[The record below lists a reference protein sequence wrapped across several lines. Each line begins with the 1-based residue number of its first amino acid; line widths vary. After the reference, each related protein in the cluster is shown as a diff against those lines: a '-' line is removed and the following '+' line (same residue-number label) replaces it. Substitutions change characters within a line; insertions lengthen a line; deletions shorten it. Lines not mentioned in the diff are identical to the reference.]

1 MNNDQTTKGLIVS
14 AAWELFYKKGYDNT
28 TVDEII
34 ERSHTSKGAFY
45 HYFKGKD
52 SLLSSLSYLFD
63 EKYENVISTIDI
75 NMNSFD
81 KLIYLNRE
89 LFKMIEES
97 VSIELLASLYSSQL
111 VTIGEKHLLDE
122 NRVYYKL
129 LKKIIKEGQER
140 GEIKSSISCDEIMK
154 VYALCERGL
163 IYDWCIS
170 KGSYSLWEYS
180 GYLMPMFLREYK
192 KI

>member
-1 MNNDQTTKGLIVS
+1 MNNDRTTKGLIVS

-34 ERSHTSKGAFY
+34 EKSHTSKGAFY

-63 EKYENVISTIDI
+63 KKYEILIKHIDG
-75 NMNSFD
+75 NMNNFD

-97 VSIELLASLYSSQL
+97 VPIELLASLYSSQL
-111 VTIGEKHLLDE
+111 ITNGEKHLLDE
-122 NRVYYKL
+122 NRVYYRL
-129 LKKIIKEGQER
+129 LKKIIEDGQDN
-140 GEIKSSISCDEIMK
+140 GEIKKESSSEEIMK

-170 KGSYSLWEYS
+170 KGSYSLYRYS
-180 GYLMPMFLREYK
+180 GKLMPMFLHEYK
-192 KI
+192 V

>member
-1 MNNDQTTKGLIVS
+1 MNNDYTTKGLIVS

-63 EKYENVISTIDI
+63 EKYESLIKQMDEK
-75 NMNSFD
+75 MNSFD

-111 VTIGEKHLLDE
+111 ITNGEKHLLDE
-122 NRVYYKL
+122 NRVYYRL
-129 LKKIIKEGQER
+129 LKKIIQEGQER
-140 GEIKSSISCDEIMK
+140 GEIKKDISSDEIMK

-170 KGSYSLWEYS
+170 KGSYSLCRYS
-180 GYLMPMFLREYK
+180 GKLMPMFLKEYRQE
-192 KI
+192 

>member
-97 VSIELLASLYSSQL
+97 VSIELVASLYSSQL

-180 GYLMPMFLREYK
+180 GHLMPMFLREYK

>member
-1 MNNDQTTKGLIVS
+1 MKSDHTTKGLIVS

-63 EKYENVISTIDI
+63 EKYEMLIKQIDE

-81 KLIYLNRE
+81 KLMYLNRE
-89 LFKMIEES
+89 LFRMIEES
-97 VSIELLASLYSSQL
+97 VPIELLASLYSSQL
-111 VTIGEKHLLDE
+111 ITSGEKHLLDE
-122 NRVYYKL
+122 NRTYYIL
-129 LKKIIKEGQER
+129 LKKIIEEGQKR
-140 GEIKSSISCDEIMK
+140 GEIKRDTPSEEIMK
-154 VYALCERGL
+154 LYALCERGL

-170 KGSYSLWEYS
+170 KGNYSLYKYS
-180 GYLMPMFLREYK
+180 GKLMPMFLKEYK
-192 KI
+192 VK

>member
-1 MNNDQTTKGLIVS
+1 MNNNQTTKELIVS
-14 AAWELFYKKGYDNT
+14 TAWKLFYKQGYDNT

-34 ERSHTSKGAFY
+34 EQSHTSKGAFY

-63 EKYENVISTIDI
+63 KKYESVIKEIDE

-81 KLIYLNRE
+81 KLMYLNRE

-97 VSIELLASLYSSQL
+97 VPIELLASLYSSQL
-111 VTIGEKHLLDE
+111 ITNGEKHLLDE
-122 NRVYYKL
+122 NRVYYIL
-129 LKKIIKEGQER
+129 LKKIIEEGQQR
-140 GEIKSSISCDEIMK
+140 GEIKKDIPSDEIMK
-154 VYALCERGL
+154 LYALCERGL

-170 KGSYSLWEYS
+170 KGNYSLCQYS
-180 GYLMPMFLREYK
+180 GKLMPMFLNEYK
-192 KI
+192 VK

>member
-1 MNNDQTTKGLIVS
+1 MNNNLTTKGLIVS
-14 AAWELFYKKGYDNT
+14 TAWELFYKQGYDNT

-63 EKYENVISTIDI
+63 EKYEILIKEIDD

-97 VSIELLASLYSSQL
+97 VPIELLASLYSSQL
-111 VTIGEKHLLDE
+111 ITIGEKHLLDE

-129 LKKIIKEGQER
+129 LKKIIQEGQQR
-140 GEIKSSISCDEIMK
+140 DEIKKDIASDEIMK

-170 KGSYSLWEYS
+170 KGSYSLFKYS
-180 GYLMPMFLREYK
+180 GKLMPMFLEKYRVE
-192 KI
+192 

>member
-1 MNNDQTTKGLIVS
+1 MNNDHTTKGLIVS

-45 HYFKGKD
+45 HYFRGKD

-63 EKYENVISTIDI
+63 EKYESLMTNIDSK
-75 NMNSFD
+75 MNSFD
-81 KLIYLNRE
+81 KLMYLNRE
-89 LFKMIEES
+89 LFKMIEDS
-97 VSIELLASLYSSQL
+97 ISIELLASLYSSQL
-111 VTIGEKHLLDE
+111 VTNGEKHLLDE
-122 NRVYYKL
+122 NRVYYRL
-129 LKKIIKEGQER
+129 LKKIIHEGQER
-140 GEIKSSISCDEIMK
+140 NEIKADISCDEILR

-170 KGSYSLWEYS
+170 KGNYSLCQYS
-180 GYLMPMFLREYK
+180 EKLMPMFLNNYRQ
-192 KI
+192 

>member
-1 MNNDQTTKGLIVS
+1 MNNNQTTKGLIVS

-63 EKYENVISTIDI
+63 EKYENVISIIDI

-170 KGSYSLWEYS
+170 KGSYCLWEYS
-180 GYLMPMFLREYK
+180 GHLMPMFLREYK
-192 KI
+192 KR

>member
-89 LFKMIEES
+89 
-97 VSIELLASLYSSQL
+97 
-111 VTIGEKHLLDE
+111 
-122 NRVYYKL
+122 
-129 LKKIIKEGQER
+129 
-140 GEIKSSISCDEIMK
+140 
-154 VYALCERGL
+154 
-163 IYDWCIS
+163 
-170 KGSYSLWEYS
+170 
-180 GYLMPMFLREYK
+180 
-192 KI
+192 

>member
-1 MNNDQTTKGLIVS
+1 MKSDRTTKGLIVS

-34 ERSHTSKGAFY
+34 ELSHTSKGAFY

-63 EKYENVISTIDI
+63 EKYEILIKQMDE

-81 KLIYLNRE
+81 KLMYLNRE
-89 LFKMIEES
+89 LFRVIEDS

-111 VTIGEKHLLDE
+111 VTNGEKHLLDE

-129 LKKIIKEGQER
+129 LKKIIKEGQQR
-140 GEIKSSISCDEIMK
+140 GEIKNDSSCDEIMK
-154 VYALCERGL
+154 IYALCERGL

-170 KGSYSLWEYS
+170 KGSYSLSQYS
-180 GYLMPMFLREYK
+180 GKLMPIFLGEYK
-192 KI
+192 KT

>member
-1 MNNDQTTKGLIVS
+1 MDDNRTTKGLIVS

-63 EKYENVISTIDI
+63 DKYESLITEMDED
-75 NMNSFD
+75 MNSFD
-81 KLIYLNRE
+81 KLIFLNKE
-89 LFKMIEES
+89 LFKMIESS

-111 VTIGEKHLLDE
+111 VTTGEKHLLDE

-129 LKKIIKEGQER
+129 LKKIIQEGQSR
-140 GEIKSSISCDEIMK
+140 GEIKNTISCDEIMK

-170 KGSYSLWEYS
+170 RGSYSLCMYS
-180 GYLMPMFLREYK
+180 GKLMPMFLHEYCMK
-192 KI
+192 

>member
-1 MNNDQTTKGLIVS
+1 MNNNQTTKELIVS
-14 AAWELFYKKGYDNT
+14 TAWKLFYKQGYDNT

-34 ERSHTSKGAFY
+34 EQSHTSKGAFY

-63 EKYENVISTIDI
+63 KKYESVIKEIHE

-81 KLIYLNRE
+81 KLMYLNRE

-97 VSIELLASLYSSQL
+97 VPIELLASLYSSQL
-111 VTIGEKHLLDE
+111 ITNGEKHLLDE
-122 NRVYYKL
+122 NRVYYIL
-129 LKKIIKEGQER
+129 LKKIIEEGQQR
-140 GEIKSSISCDEIMK
+140 GEIKKDTPSDEIMK
-154 VYALCERGL
+154 LYALCERGL

-170 KGSYSLWEYS
+170 KGNYSLCQYS
-180 GYLMPMFLREYK
+180 GKLMPMFLNEYK
-192 KI
+192 VK

>member
-1 MNNDQTTKGLIVS
+1 MNSDRTTKGLIIS

-45 HYFKGKD
+45 HYFRGKD

-63 EKYENVISTIDI
+63 EKYESLMKQIDSK
-75 NMNSFD
+75 MNSFD
-81 KLIYLNRE
+81 KLMYLNRE
-89 LFKMIEES
+89 LFKMIEDS

-111 VTIGEKHLLDE
+111 ITNGEKHLLDE
-122 NRVYYKL
+122 NRVYYRL
-129 LKKIIKEGQER
+129 LKKIIHEGQER
-140 GEIKSSISCDEIMK
+140 NEIKSNISCDEIMK

-180 GYLMPMFLREYK
+180 EKLMPIFLSSYRK
-192 KI
+192 

>member
-14 AAWELFYKKGYDNT
+14 AAWELLYKEGYDNT

-129 LKKIIKEGQER
+129 LKKNNKRRPGKR
-140 GEIKSSISCDEIMK
+140 RD
-154 VYALCERGL
+154 
-163 IYDWCIS
+163 
-170 KGSYSLWEYS
+170 
-180 GYLMPMFLREYK
+180 
-192 KI
+192 

>member
-1 MNNDQTTKGLIVS
+1 MNNNLTTKGLIVS
-14 AAWELFYKKGYDNT
+14 TAWELFYKQGYDNT

-63 EKYENVISTIDI
+63 EKYEILIKEIDD

-97 VSIELLASLYSSQL
+97 VPIELLASLYSSQL
-111 VTIGEKHLLDE
+111 ITIGEKHLLDE

-129 LKKIIKEGQER
+129 LKKIIQEGQQR
-140 GEIKSSISCDEIMK
+140 GEIKNNITSDEIMK

-170 KGSYSLWEYS
+170 KGSYSLFEYS
-180 GYLMPMFLREYK
+180 GKIMPMFLKEYK
-192 KI
+192 GK